1 MGVGEPIREAFLIHK
16 SGCLLAYRVPDP
28 TKTAD
33 YDLVVGML
41 TALQSFVHEAFGA
54 GMQSLRCLEFED
66 KNVLIEVREGFYIAV
81 VLNGKPTS
89 ALKKRLSE
97 LMDAIDAKYGMVA
110 KDWSGDIGDWV
121 RAGRMMGTLF
131 EEDRYRR
138 QDGLCPLCGTVPISA
153 GASCEI
159 CGYREE
165 G

>member
-1 MGVGEPIREAFLIHK
+1 MGNEEPIREAFLIHK

-54 GMQSLRCLEFED
+54 GMQSLRSLEFED

-89 ALKKRLSE
+89 ILKSRLDSV
-97 LMDAIDAKYGMVA
+97 MDAIDAKYGKVA
-110 KDWSGDIGDWV
+110 KDWNGDIGDWV
-121 RAGRMMGTLF
+121 HAGRMMGTLF
-131 EEDRYRR
+131 EEDHNRR
-138 QDGLCPLCGTVPISA
+138 QDGLCPLCGTVP
-153 GASCEI
+153 ASIGNSCQI